1 MIVKMPSQNIAEI
14 IVPQTNPLM
23 ISLADSSCGLILS
36 FSLVSRMYSLGFCK
50 INMKGPSIVNMN
62 NII

>member
-1 MIVKMPSQNIAEI
+1 
-14 IVPQTNPLM
+14 
-23 ISLADSSCGLILS
+23 
-36 FSLVSRMYSLGFCK
+36 LVSRMYSLGFCK